1 MVILHMDFEV
11 LGKML
16 DALAEERDLHFGRAG
31 VRRMNS
37 ELLNH
42 LFSLRFSNP
51 HNLRFFLSF
60 FFSCRIFNT
69 LAQPCKAAHRAVE
82 ALTARKQAFA
92 PR

>member
-16 DALAEERDLHFGRAG
+16 DALAEERDLHFWRAG

-37 ELLNH
+37 ELLNL

-60 FFSCRIFNT
+60 F
-69 LAQPCKAAHRAVE
+69 
-82 ALTARKQAFA
+82 
-92 PR
+92 

>member
-11 LGKML
+11 PGKML
-16 DALAEERDLHFGRAG
+16 NALAEERDLHFWRAG

-42 LFSLRFSNP
+42 FFSLRFSNR

-60 FFSCRIFNT
+60 LFSCRFSNI
-69 LAQPCKAAHRAVE
+69 LA
-82 ALTARKQAFA
+82 
-92 PR
+92 

>member
-16 DALAEERDLHFGRAG
+16 DALAEERDLHFWRAG

-37 ELLNH
+37 ELLNL

-60 FFSCRIFNT
+60 LLVVDF
-69 LAQPCKAAHRAVE
+69 
-82 ALTARKQAFA
+82 LTYRHCLVKQRM
-92 PR
+92 PHV